1 MTMKS
6 FAEGR
11 RHEKVDESGQAAGRR
26 GSVRAEALTAAA
38 FSASQYLG
46 AFLSTLGLGDCPSR
60 PERVMVI
67 GRQIAWKKP
76 LHAFHRQEGCS

>member
-1 MTMKS
+1 MKS
-6 FAEGR
+6 FADSR
-11 RHEKVDESGQAAGRR
+11 RRESVGESGRPARRR
-26 GSVRAEALTAAA
+26 GSVRAEVASAVAV
-38 FSASQYLG
+38 FSASQSLG

>member
-1 MTMKS
+1 MKS
-6 FAEGR
+6 FADSR
-11 RHEKVDESGQAAGRR
+11 RHESVGEFGRAAGRR
-26 GSVRAEALTAAA
+26 GSVRAEVASAVAG
-38 FSASQYLG
+38 FSASQSLG

-67 GRQIAWKKP
+67 GGRIAWKKR